1 MKRKLVLFPIL
12 VLMVCVVLAVVL
24 IKFGRQV
31 QPVEIEPYTPFVEVN
46 VVKLTPKELIVKSQ
60 GTVVA
65 ATRIPLISELDGVVT
80 EVSEVFREGGVFQEG
95 AVLLKIDDID
105 YKAILAQARAQVAT
119 ARVQMETV
127 QAEARLAQKDWEEME
142 SMQLGNPSSLLFR
155 EPQLEGARAGLASAE
170 AALVKAE
177 KDLERTVVRAP
188 FAGRVVSKK
197 ADLGQFVRRGQ
208 ELAQVFDV
216 SKVEVKLPIAVSE
229 LAFLEP
235 AFGTMQLTHAPTP
248 VQVDLVGDYA
258 GKQLQW
264 TGQILRTSGEIDPRS
279 RMISL
284 IAEVDDPYGLTTS
297 APKENSPLTVGMFV
311 KARIHGRV
319 LPGAIALPRAALLE
333 GDRVIVLDEADRI
346 TFRDVSI
353 TRYVESQAVIESG
366 LNNGDRVCISR
377 IEIPEEGSQVKPL
390 EANSE
395 VQP

>member
-1 MKRKLVLFPIL
+1 MKRKLILFPIL
-12 VLMVCVVLAVVL
+12 VLLVCGALTVIL

-31 QPVEIEPYTPFVEVN
+31 QPVEMEPYTPFVEVE
-46 VVKLTPKELIVKSQ
+46 VVRLAPKKLIVESQ
-60 GTVVA
+60 GTVIA

-80 EVSEVFREGGVFQEG
+80 EVSDAFREGGVFQKG
-95 AVLLKIDDID
+95 AVLLKIDDTD

-170 AALVKAE
+170 AALVKAK
-177 KDLERTVVRAP
+177 KDLERTLVRAP
-188 FAGRVVSKK
+188 FAGRVVSKM

-208 ELAQVFDV
+208 ELARVFDV
-216 SKVEVKLPIAVSE
+216 SQVEVNLPIPVNE
-229 LAFLEP
+229 LAFLDPSFGSIHLTEP
-235 AFGTMQLTHAPTP
+235 SNPL
-248 VQVDLVGDYA
+248 QVELRGDYA
-258 GKQLQW
+258 GREHQW
-264 TGQILRTSGEIDPRS
+264 MGQILRTAGEIDPRS

-284 IAEVDDPYGLTTS
+284 IAEVDDPYGLNALATK
-297 APKENSPLTVGMFV
+297 ANIPLSVGMFV
-311 KARIHGRV
+311 KAHIHGRV
-319 LPGAIALPRAALLE
+319 LPEAIALPRAALLE
-333 GDRVIVLDEADRI
+333 GERVIVLDEDDRI

-353 TRYVESQAVIESG
+353 ARYEGSQAVIDSG

-377 IEIPEEGSQVKPL
+377 IEIPKEGSQVIPL
-390 EANSE
+390 EPDSE